1 LFTNYRGFG
10 RVGSLEAVAMP
21 GGARAMREPLRNT
34 LAHFVASMG
43 WEAFVSGFTGTALH
57 DRLAPKPV
65 VSITSMIRSGTNAP
79 LASSCGRLFDAVAGA
94 VGIAFDRQDFERSWQ
109 RVARSSWRPTS
120 GVTANHSIPW
130 SRHCLPRHP
139 RRGHCGMRHAARSRP
154 S

>member
-120 GVTANHSIPW
+120 GVTANHSIP
-130 SRHCLPRHP
+130 
-139 RRGHCGMRHAARSRP
+139 
-154 S
+154 